1 MIGCIEE
8 IAYLIGWIDEKQLLE
23 LAKPL
28 EKMEYGEYLREL
40 VDGKKEE

>member
-8 IAYLIGWIDEKQLLE
+8 IAYLNGWIDEKQLLK

-28 EKMEYGEYLREL
+28 EKKEYGEYLREL
-40 VDGKKEE
+40 ADGEKEK